1 LGKSIVSNFSWV
13 VSGNAIQK
21 KRISNSLY
29 PVFHNSNI
37 PGILIKLSPYGKKLE
52 RIKP

>member
-1 LGKSIVSNFSWV
+1 LV
-13 VSGNAIQK
+13 VSGSAIQK

-37 PGILIKLSPYGKKLE
+37 PVILIKLIPFGKELE